1 MPSLPLSTPALIAYP
16 TPLLGTVKNMN
27 ELYEL
32 APLDLREGFL
42 RVPVSGSR
50 DPYKVVGFADRLGY
64 SEKTTSSS
72 MPRFSPLYRQIY
84 SYIKIGGIRDWYSLY
99 LVATLMVLLRPVLS
113 SLAIVADA
121 DVYSTAAIF
130 GRADSQVSIPA
141 GQLRKAW
148 TILLPN
154 SEFCAML
161 TKWTCMCALC
171 YLHWEVSYVHIDS
184 FTHFVDFFESQIE
197 RKSQQNAIVSSDSHE
212 LMVMVHFFCKYFYD
226 YLVEK

>member
-1 MPSLPLSTPALIAYP
+1 MLVVCMPSLPLSTPALIAYP

-50 DPYKVVGFADRLGY
+50 DPYKVVGFADRVGY
-64 SEKTTSSS
+64 SEKTISSS

-141 GQLRKAW
+141 GQLRKA
-148 TILLPN
+148 
-154 SEFCAML
+154 
-161 TKWTCMCALC
+161 
-171 YLHWEVSYVHIDS
+171 
-184 FTHFVDFFESQIE
+184 
-197 RKSQQNAIVSSDSHE
+197 
-212 LMVMVHFFCKYFYD
+212 
-226 YLVEK
+226 